1 MTNSITYRRLWLTH
15 GLTLALALL
24 IAACQPAPT
33 AEPGQTAQ
41 SDLSIAGFTAAMSQ
55 QPGLIPIFADTQNGK
70 VYLQVPAKAPEY
82 LYYSSLPQGL
92 GSNDIGL
99 DRGQLLSLDA
109 KLVVFEDAGDKVLL
123 RQRNTQY
130 RAVSD
135 NPLEQRSVDEA
146 FASSVL
152 WGFPVVARD
161 ADSLLLDAT
170 EFVLRDSHGVA
181 RTLAATNQGDFS
193 LDASRSA
200 LYWPRT
206 KAFPK
211 NTELEATIT
220 FTGDKPGEFV
230 QQVAPD
236 PYSISVRMHHS
247 FVQLPEAGFVARPFH
262 PESGFWSFEYK
273 DYAVPIEAEMMQRFV
288 PRHRLQK
295 KDPTAAISEAVEPIV
310 YYLDPGVPEPVR
322 SALLDGAKWWDQAF
336 AAAGFKDA
344 FQVKM
349 LPADADPLDVR
360 YNVIQWVHRATR
372 GWSYGY
378 GLMDPRTGEIIKGH
392 VTLGSLRVRQDYL
405 IAQGMTAPFSAEGSG
420 SATTTEDSTAQA
432 ALSEMALARIRQ
444 LSAHEIGHTLG
455 IAHNFA
461 ASNKDRASV
470 MDYPH
475 PVLNMGAD
483 NKITLTGAYASGI
496 GDWDKRVIQYGYG
509 DFADDKTRLN
519 FVGQAHQQ
527 GFRFISD
534 PDSNG
539 SKLPHAYSSL
549 WDNGADAV
557 TELER
562 VMKLRQQALSNFS
575 SKALANGRP
584 YSDLAEI
591 LMPVYFAHRYQTEA
605 AGKWLGGY
613 DYRYQVKTAGEKLL
627 YQAVAGA
634 DQTRALQALLS
645 TINPTALALPTAVE
659 QLIPPKAY
667 GYSNNRESPQG
678 YTGLV
683 LDPLSLAEAAAQHS
697 FSILLNGERLARL
710 QWQHQTDS
718 SVPSVALLFAKVWQ
732 QLQTPA
738 AAKPLISRRLQVSYL
753 LQLSKLAQNEQ
764 LAPEIRADLLVLLN
778 TIQQGA
784 KAAKDAHSLLL
795 QQLATQAQKDAA
807 NLGKLKAL
815 APPPGSPI

>member
-1 MTNSITYRRLWLTH
+1 
-15 GLTLALALL
+15 
-24 IAACQPAPT
+24 
-33 AEPGQTAQ
+33 
-41 SDLSIAGFTAAMSQ
+41 MSQ
-55 QPGLIPIFADTQNGK
+55 QPGLIPIFADAKNGK

-109 KLVVFEDAGDKVLL
+109 KLVVFEDAGEKVLL

-135 NPLEQRSVDEA
+135 NPLEQRSVEEA

-405 IAQGMTAPFSAEGSG
+405 IAQGMTAPFSAEGSA
-420 SATTTEDSTAQA
+420 SATTTEDTTAQA

-475 PVLNMGAD
+475 PVLSMGAD

-509 DFADDKTRLN
+509 DFADDKTRLD

-710 QWQHQTDS
+710 QWQHQTDN
-718 SVPSVALLFAKVWQ
+718 SVPSVALLLAKVWQ

-753 LQLSKLAQNEQ
+753 LQISKLAQNEQ
-764 LAPEIRADLLVLLN
+764 LAPEIRAELLVLLN

-807 NLGKLKAL
+807 NLSKLKAL

>member
-1 MTNSITYRRLWLTH
+1 MTNSTRYRRFYPML
-15 GLTLALALL
+15 GLALALGL
-24 IAACQPAPT
+24 AGCQPAT
-33 AEPGQTAQ
+33 APQA
-41 SDLSIAGFTAAMSQ
+41 DNSIAGFTASMIP
-55 QPGLIPIFADTQNGK
+55 QPGLIPIYADKTNGK
-70 VYLQVPAKAPEY
+70 VYLQVSTNNPEY
-82 LYYSSLPQGL
+82 LYYFSLPQGL

-99 DRGQLLSLDA
+99 DRGQLMSLDA

-152 WGFPVVARD
+152 WGFPVVART
-161 ADSLLLDAT
+161 ADSMLLDAT
-170 EFVLRDSHGVA
+170 EFALRDSHGVS

-211 NTELEATIT
+211 NTELEATLT

-230 QQVAPD
+230 RQVAPD

-288 PRHRLQK
+288 PRHRLSK
-295 KDPTAAISEAVEPIV
+295 KDPTAAVSEAVEPII

-336 AAAGFKDA
+336 AAAGYKDA

-405 IAQGMTAPFSAEGSG
+405 IAQGMTAPFAADSMDPSA
-420 SATTTEDSTAQA
+420 ADDTTAQTGNREAQA

-475 PVLNMGAD
+475 PLLTLGAD
-483 NKITLTGAYASGI
+483 NKISLTGAYANGI

-509 DFADDKTRLN
+509 DFADDQARLD
-519 FVGQAHQQ
+519 FVSQAHQQ
-527 GFRFISD
+527 GFRFVS
-534 PDSNG
+534 
-539 SKLPHAYSSL
+539 
-549 WDNGADAV
+549 
-557 TELER
+557 
-562 VMKLRQQALSNFS
+562 
-575 SKALANGRP
+575 
-584 YSDLAEI
+584 
-591 LMPVYFAHRYQTEA
+591 
-605 AGKWLGGY
+605 
-613 DYRYQVKTAGEKLL
+613 
-627 YQAVAGA
+627 
-634 DQTRALQALLS
+634 
-645 TINPTALALPTAVE
+645 
-659 QLIPPKAY
+659 
-667 GYSNNRESPQG
+667 
-678 YTGLV
+678 
-683 LDPLSLAEAAAQHS
+683 
-697 FSILLNGERLARL
+697 RLCE
-710 QWQHQTDS
+710 
-718 SVPSVALLFAKVWQ
+718 
-732 QLQTPA
+732 
-738 AAKPLISRRLQVSYL
+738 
-753 LQLSKLAQNEQ
+753 NC
-764 LAPEIRADLLVLLN
+764 
-778 TIQQGA
+778 
-784 KAAKDAHSLLL
+784 
-795 QQLATQAQKDAA
+795 
-807 NLGKLKAL
+807 
-815 APPPGSPI
+815 